1 MTTYMYA
8 CCVYL
13 HANAAILTVLS
24 IQTQLLV
31 TVDVLF
37 TAVADVTRLTDT
49 AWRRAEVHDALTA
62 TAAVVACACVN
73 CE

>member
-24 IQTQLLV
+24 IQTQFPI

-37 TAVADVTRLTDT
+37 TAVADVASLART
-49 AWRRAEVHDALTA
+49 AWRRAEVHDALAA

-73 CE
+73 